1 MIQSNENFLC
11 NTELNKEKQE
21 IKYKFSEIYET
32 FLNNSN
38 SIEIDLPR
46 LNVIFYFC
54 NSIFEYESNNKVNN
68 ITEFKRLMKLAQQK
82 LNCKDIQLLSYFCNQ
97 DMFGWVYY
105 IISKLYSDFDSD
117 DETNIMVL
125 DSESSMKLIKISFS
139 NKMIFYYLFGS
150 FKLIKLN
157 KISQTNNN
165 FELQSNID
173 YYVTMHFEISES
185 NNLINPEYIH
195 LHWIFTE

>member
-1 MIQSNENFLC
+1 MIQSRENFHTFAQS
-11 NTELNKEKQE
+11 NREKQE
-21 IKYKFSEIYET
+21 VKYKFSEIYNT
-32 FLNNSN
+32 FLKSEN

-54 NSIFEYESNNKVNN
+54 NSLFEFESNNKVNN
-68 ITEFKRLMKLAQQK
+68 ITEYNRLMNLAQQK
-82 LNCKDIQLLSYFCNQ
+82 LNCQDIQLLSYFCNQ
-97 DMFGWVYY
+97 DIFGWVYY
-105 IISKLYSDFDSD
+105 IISKLYSDFDSN
-117 DETNIMVL
+117 ENNIMVL
-125 DSESSMKLIKISFS
+125 DSESSIKLIKISFS

-157 KISQTNNN
+157 KISNNSNN

-185 NNLINPEYIH
+185 NTLVIPEYIH